1 MTATEHATRVTLAG
15 YIGAVSRWCSLT
27 GNGPT
32 VTADENKGD
41 AELAAFQEYLNHLAE
56 RKRNYKTLQF

>member
-1 MTATEHATRVTLAG
+1 MTLAG